1 MLVDAL
7 LVCPYRLAGQASKLV
22 DSDACPRPYDRSSRP
37 RSTSWSGPAR
47 RGGYAPSA
55 FPTIDRFCMALLYAR
70 AGRLP
75 AQNGGC
81 RPGQMHSRQ
90 LMRKATTSDAKLRE
104 ATMQNFVVAREGYD
118 SGSVAPSRC
127 STAYP
132 LHTGYTN
139 MFGTSSYETTM
150 RPNPRYDVVVVKRK
164 AREADAERI
173 KIQLQTELMQHE
185 QYAMLLLASV

>member
-1 MLVDAL
+1 
-7 LVCPYRLAGQASKLV
+7 
-22 DSDACPRPYDRSSRP
+22 
-37 RSTSWSGPAR
+37 
-47 RGGYAPSA
+47 
-55 FPTIDRFCMALLYAR
+55 MALLYAR